1 MVSEAVLPCA
11 GRTWSLPGRSLGH
24 LPTLCA
30 FTNHHPG
37 AQAAKVSFQ
46 RETNPVGKYVIEDLC
61 IITTDE
67 IAIEYFCFSHQ
78 KVSYSGKLVG
88 LPNP

>member
-1 MVSEAVLPCA
+1 MDAKTQHVLVSQMVSEAVLPCA

-37 AQAAKVSFQ
+37 AQAAKVSSQ

-67 IAIEYFCFSHQ
+67 IA
-78 KVSYSGKLVG
+78 
-88 LPNP
+88 LP